1 MKKNIKFFI
10 TFLSFFSIL
19 VCWQIFSVVINSEL
33 ILPSPKLV
41 LISIMQIINTKI
53 FWINFC
59 FTLHR
64 IIVAFFI
71 SVSIGFFIGCL
82 CGLNEYVNVF
92 FKFPISIIRT
102 TPVIAFILIAL
113 FWFKSSTIPIFVSIL
128 MTLPIICTSVAN
140 GFFSVDKKLIQMAKL
155 YKISFF
161 QQFIKIK
168 MHFVLPYFLSGIK
181 SAFGLTWK
189 VVVAG
194 EIISLPKKAIGTVL
208 SQAQVHLETQ
218 KVIAYTILIV
228 FFSFIIESLFG
239 VLLRIIKSK
248 NGIN

>member
-1 MKKNIKFFI
+1 
-10 TFLSFFSIL
+10 
-19 VCWQIFSVVINSEL
+19 
-33 ILPSPKLV
+33 
-41 LISIMQIINTKI
+41 
-53 FWINFC
+53 
-59 FTLHR
+59 
-64 IIVAFFI
+64 
-71 SVSIGFFIGCL
+71 
-82 CGLNEYVNVF
+82 
-92 FKFPISIIRT
+92 
-102 TPVIAFILIAL
+102 
-113 FWFKSSTIPIFVSIL
+113 
-128 MTLPIICTSVAN
+128 
-140 GFFSVDKKLIQMAKL
+140 
-155 YKISFF
+155 
-161 QQFIKIK
+161 

-218 KVIAYTILIV
+218 KVISYTILIV